1 MDIFLYTHK
10 AILLPNKINHRVS
23 QANFEEE
30 LLGFPG
36 SPEGENP
43 PAGAGARGSIPG
55 LEGFHNYATG
65 QLSPC
70 TPTTEPTHPGD
81 QALQREATAM
91 RSLHTQPQKALEH
104 SQGDSNYRP

>member
-10 AILLPNKINHRVS
+10 AILLPNKVNHRVS

-43 PAGAGARGSIPG
+43 PAGAGASGSIPG
-55 LEGFHNYATG
+55 LEGFYNYATG
-65 QLSPC
+65 QLSPSA
-70 TPTTEPTHPGD
+70 PATEPTHPGD
-81 QALQREATAM
+81 QLCNEKLLQ
-91 RSLHTQPQKALEH
+91 
-104 SQGDSNYRP
+104 